1 MLCEQN
7 IYVEP
12 EVICPLADIPVT
24 RVTDVRHLV
33 LEDIITARRISIL
46 IEHHS
51 SPCTSCSVRTEIK
64 LVMFF
69 GQNRLENTGSLRWRH
84 VTPPPRK
91 HPHAPERNSCLLVQ
105 SCAAERKPS
114 AGCSLGCRPFQRAL
128 LCCPNVIECSSQA
141 PAGDHSGNLS

>member
-51 SPCTSCSVRTEIK
+51 SPCTSCLVTTEIK

-69 GQNRLENTGSLRWRH
+69 GKIDTGSLRWRH
-84 VTPPPRK
+84 VTPPPENTHMLQNEIRV
-91 HPHAPERNSCLLVQ
+91 CLYKVVQ
-105 SCAAERKPS
+105 PS
-114 AGCSLGCRPFQRAL
+114 GSRVQDAL
-128 LCCPNVIECSSQA
+128 
-141 PAGDHSGNLS
+141 